1 MKPSAAFA
9 AALAAVTL
17 ATGAGSALAQS
28 PANQMT
34 GRHSMQGT
42 VTSVDAK
49 KGWIHV
55 KTDEGTVIAYFPP
68 ANLQSIK
75 KGDMVTLE
83 LAMKDNG
90 AANPKKP

>member
-1 MKPSAAFA
+1 MEGK
-9 AALAAVTL
+9 
-17 ATGAGSALAQS
+17 
-28 PANQMT
+28 
-34 GRHSMQGT
+34 

-55 KTDEGTVIAYFPP
+55 KTDAGTIIAYFPP

-90 AANPKKP
+90 PANPKKQ